1 VDNLIIGELIN
12 TSRQAINTAVRNRDS
27 AFIRELAL
35 KQAEAGA
42 DYIDIN
48 CGTYVNNEVEIMEW
62 LVGEV
67 QSVISVPLCIDSP
80 DPNVLKAGLRMCRN
94 GQPMVNSISAER
106 DRYKGVLPLILEYE
120 AKVVALCMDDTGMPQ
135 TAQDRLRVANR
146 LVISITAF
154 GIPIGDI
161 YLDPLVKPIS
171 TSDLAGMEVLESIR
185 LIKREFPEVNFAC
198 GLSNI
203 SFGLPNR
210 KTLNRVFMIQAT
222 VVGMDSYIL
231 DPLDQEMMGAFF
243 AAQALLGK
251 DEYCSNYLAAYR
263 SGVYSK

>member
-12 TSRQAINTAVRNRDS
+12 TSRQSVNTAVRNRDG

-48 CGTYVNNEVEIMEW
+48 CGTFVNNEIEIMEW
-62 LVGEV
+62 LATEV
-67 QSVISVPLCIDSP
+67 QSVVTVPLCVDSP
-80 DPNVLKAGLRMCRN
+80 DPKVLRAGLSMCRN

-106 DRYKGVLPLILEYE
+106 ERYEGVLPLVLEYE
-120 AKVVALCMDDTGMPQ
+120 SKVVALCMDDTGMPQ

-146 LVISITAF
+146 LVTSMTAL
-154 GIPIGDI
+154 GVPVGNI

-185 LIKREFPEVNFAC
+185 LITQEFPEVHFAC

-210 KTLNRVFMIQAT
+210 KILNRVFMIQTMVA
-222 VVGMDSYIL
+222 GMDSYIL
-231 DPLDQEMMGAFF
+231 DPLDREMMGALY

-251 DEYCSNYLAAYR
+251 DEYCCNYLTAYR
-263 SGVYSK
+263 SELYTK